1 MINVPSSVSM
11 MKMVDKDK
19 FGKVTSVTNIGSQ
32 GLIPLATFLGGVA
45 ITTLGS
51 IGLLFIC
58 CGGLMLITLIIFF
71 SKAIREL

>member
-32 GLIPLATFLGGVA
+32 GLIPLATFLGGVV

-58 CGGLMLITLIIFF
+58 CGGLLLITLIIFF